1 MRYISTIIYFIITL
15 LFIVGCSKKT
25 QEPIIEKATDMVK
38 EEMTESF
45 RSNPPAPAP
54 ARKLQM
60 GSFDQF
66 ELDNG
71 LTVIVVENHKLPR
84 VSYQVQ
90 LKNRAVQ
97 EGEKA
102 GYVSITGQLLSRGT
116 GTKTKAEIDEA
127 VDFIGAT
134 LNTNGYGM
142 YASSLTKHQDKLL
155 SIASDVLLNPSF
167 PAEEY
172 DKIITQTLSGLEASK
187 TEPSSMASNASRKI
201 NFGADH
207 PYGEIETVESLGK
220 IKIADSQNYYRQFFL
235 PNNAYLII
243 VGDITKDIAKAKAEQ
258 YFGDWKKAPIKNWKY
273 DSVKGPDASQVSFV
287 NKDGAVQSS
296 IRITYPVDLVP
307 GDEDVIATSVM
318 NSILGGNG
326 FSGRLFQNLREDK
339 AYTYGANSSLSRDP
353 IVGNFSAFA
362 DVRSE
367 VTDSSIVEFLSEMD
381 RIKSEPVSAED
392 LENTKNYMAGN
403 FALALES
410 PQTIAR
416 YALNIARYDLP
427 ADYYETYL
435 EKLDAVSV
443 ADIKRVAEKYIRP
456 NNANIVVV
464 GSKDDVA
471 DKLVKFDADGNIDFY
486 DYKGDMVTAPAAVV
500 PASLTAESV
509 ITSYIDK
516 IGGQD
521 KLKTIQSLK
530 QVSSMSLMG
539 QNMEVSSFQKE
550 PGMFALE
557 IQTGGMT
564 VIEQRFDGNTLE
576 VNQMGQ
582 KQVFTEGPEVDAMK
596 GSAAIFPQLL
606 FLSDSYSLEL
616 KGIENV
622 NGSEA
627 YKITAISANN
637 QKITHFYDIESNLLI
652 KQVTQQGEQALTQE
666 MSDYRDV
673 DGVLFPYKMSITGMA
688 PVPVEMI
695 VEHVE
700 INANIAESQF
710 VIKQ

>member
-1 MRYISTIIYFIITL
+1 MRYISKIIYFIITL
-15 LFIVGCSKKT
+15 LFIAGCSKKT
-25 QEPIIEKATDMVK
+25 LEPTIDKATELVK
-38 EEMTESF
+38 EEMSESF

-54 ARKLQM
+54 ARKIQM

-90 LKNRAVQ
+90 LKNQAVQ

-102 GYVSITGQLLSRGT
+102 GYVSITGQLLARGT
-116 GTKTKAEIDEA
+116 DSRSKAEIDEA

-155 SIASDVLLNPSF
+155 SIASNVLLNPSF
-167 PAEEY
+167 PTEEY

-187 TEPSSMASNASRKI
+187 TDPSSMASNASRKI

-207 PYGEIETVESLGK
+207 PYGEVETVESLQK
-220 IKIADSQNYYRQFFL
+220 IGVADCQEYYRQFFL

-243 VGDITKDIAKAKAEQ
+243 VGDITADQAKAKAQQ

-273 DSVKGPDASQVSFV
+273 DSVASPNESHVSFV
-287 NKDGAVQSS
+287 NKDAAVQSS
-296 IRITYPVDLVP
+296 IRITYPVDLSP
-307 GDEDVIATSVM
+307 GDEDVIAASVM
-318 NSILGGNG
+318 NSILGGNS

-353 IVGNFSAFA
+353 IVGNFSAYA
-362 DVRSE
+362 DVRNE
-367 VTDSSIVEFLSEMD
+367 VTDSSIVEILSEMD
-381 RIKSEPVSAED
+381 RIKSEPVSTED

-416 YALNIARYDLP
+416 YALNVARYNLP
-427 ADYYETYL
+427 TDYYETYL
-435 EKLDAVSV
+435 EKLDAVTVS
-443 ADIKRVAEKYIRP
+443 DIKRVAEKYIRTDK
-456 NNANIVVV
+456 ANIIVV

-471 DKLVKFDADGNIDFY
+471 DNLIKFDANGSIDYY
-486 DYKGDMVTAPAAVV
+486 DYKGDEMKSPTSVIPE
-500 PASLTAESV
+500 SLTAES
-509 ITSYIDK
+509 IIKGYIDK

-521 KLKTIQSLK
+521 KLSAIKSLK
-530 QVSSMSLMG
+530 QVSSMNLMG
-539 QNMEVSSFQKE
+539 QKMDVSSYQLE
-550 PGMFALE
+550 PGKFALE

-582 KQVFTEGPEVDAMK
+582 KQVFTEGAEVDAMK

-606 FLSDSYSLEL
+606 FLSEDYTLDL
-616 KGIENV
+616 KGYEEI
-622 NGSEA
+622 NGSDA
-627 YKITAISANN
+627 FKINATSPEN
-637 QKITHFYDIESNLLI
+637 QRVTHYYDKVTGLLV
-652 KQVTQQGEQALTQE
+652 KQVTQQGDQALSQE
-666 MSDYRDV
+666 MSDYREV
-673 DGVLFPYKMSITGMA
+673 DGILFPHKMTITGMA

-695 VEHVE
+695 VESVQ
-700 INANIAESQF
+700 INADISEGQF
-710 VIKQ
+710 TIKQ